1 MDIIIYLKLLL
12 FINFFF
18 INKKMC
24 FSSEKIQAIKYRKQC
39 LNNPLKNQFFLSSFE
54 RPNISIIIPLYN
66 CQSSIKKV
74 IESIQCQNFFYY
86 EIILVDDFSIDN
98 TSFIIDSLQKIDKR
112 IIIIKNKK
120 NMGILY
126 SRCIAALNTKGD
138 YIFPLDND
146 DLIFNP
152 NILHI
157 LYNKAIKNNY
167 DIIGFNSFN
176 IHSYNFNIFDLEDN
190 FFNHQINNLVI
201 RQPKL
206 GLFPISKNDMYYE
219 NDFQLWGKIIL
230 AKLYKRAVNTL
241 GKKDI
246 LY

>member
-1 MDIIIYLKLLL
+1 
-12 FINFFF
+12 
-18 INKKMC
+18 MC

-176 IHSYNFNIFDLEDN
+176 IHSYNFNI
-190 FFNHQINNLVI
+190 
-201 RQPKL
+201 
-206 GLFPISKNDMYYE
+206 S
-219 NDFQLWGKIIL
+219 
-230 AKLYKRAVNTL
+230 
-241 GKKDI
+241 
-246 LY
+246 